1 MSSFP
6 FLSKQALGRGVAP
19 GTLLALL
26 LALSVWF
33 YHDSIG
39 LYPSFNHAWSQAD
52 WLAIAIKFR
61 ERGYN
66 FFLPATFNLLTDD
79 GVTGAGF
86 PLPAYVAALLM
97 GLTGRD
103 APGLMRAVTLTAGL
117 GGQLALFALV
127 RRASDSALKGGAVA
141 LFAFCGPIYVF
152 YQANFL
158 PSVPAFAAALA
169 GYYWFY
175 RALKVDDNPLGARRK
190 LVVAVAWL
198 TLAAAI
204 RTPFALP
211 LLCTL
216 GHLVLLA
223 ARRKAP
229 VSWGEMAIIY
239 GVALSLLAADFFYN
253 EYLNEAHHGALFLA
267 RPRYFTSWAQAV
279 EVTKTVRE
287 YWLWS
292 LLSKP
297 QWLLLLLAA
306 GAAAGQQGRRLLRN
320 EWAGHWL
327 ALSAGGLVYYA
338 LMGQQFSIHDYYL
351 LDTFF
356 LPLMLGFAAC
366 VAAIE
371 PFHRRTSQLAVVGV
385 VLLLSG
391 TAAWKARAEQ
401 LRRISPPATDKSVL
415 TRDNFASS
423 ARWLDSLGVP
433 RTATVLVLDA
443 YSYNL
448 PLLLARRRG
457 WTMLQNR
464 KSAQDLSAENLRAA
478 LALPADYVITQNATY
493 AQEVVNRYPAI
504 AAHLQPIA
512 TNGRLSLWR
521 IRPVP
526 LVAHWQL
533 RTNMEAPLDSAAWLN
548 TASISAGPAASGRRA
563 SRLTGG
569 KAIGLTYH
577 QTVANLGLRA
587 GEQLLFSAR
596 YQAGIDAG
604 AELVASLEPGA
615 GGTPYWRQTVACQ
628 PTRAGDWAPLGA
640 AFTLP
645 APHAPTDVL
654 KVYIRKNGPGEVS
667 LDEWEMSVLP

>member
-1 MSSFP
+1 MSGFS
-6 FLSKQALGRGVAP
+6 FLSRQAVARGVAP

-26 LALSVWF
+26 LVLSVWF

-86 PLPAYVAALLM
+86 PLPAYLAALLM

-103 APGLMRAVTLTAGL
+103 APGLMRAVTLAAGL
-117 GGQLALFALV
+117 GGLLALFALV
-127 RRASDSALKGGAVA
+127 RRASGSPLKGGIVA
-141 LFAFCGPIYVF
+141 LFVFCSPIYVF
-152 YQANFL
+152 YQASFL

-175 RALKVDDNPLGARRK
+175 RALKTGNNPFGARRK
-190 LVVAVAWL
+190 LVSAVAWL

-216 GHLVLLA
+216 GHLVVLR
-223 ARRKAP
+223 ARHKAS
-229 VSWGEMAIIY
+229 VNWGAMAITY
-239 GVALSLLAADFFYN
+239 GVALLLLAADFLYN
-253 EYLNEAHHGALFLA
+253 EYLNDAHRGSMFLV
-267 RPRYFTSWAQAV
+267 RPRSFTSWAQAV
-279 EVTKTVRE
+279 EVTKTVRQ

-292 LLSKP
+292 LLSRP

-306 GAAAGQQGRRLLRN
+306 GVAAGQQGRRLLRN

-338 LMGQQFSIHDYYL
+338 LMGQQFAIHDYYL

-356 LPLMLGFAAC
+356 LPLVLGFAGS
-366 VAAIE
+366 VAAIQ
-371 PFHRRTSQLAVVGV
+371 PAHRRAFQLATVGV

-391 TAAWKARAEQ
+391 TAVWKARAEQ
-401 LRRISPPATDKSVL
+401 LRRISVPATDKSVI

-504 AAHLQPIA
+504 AAYLQPIA

-521 IRPVP
+521 IRQLP
-526 LVAHWQL
+526 LVAHWRL
-533 RTNMEAPLDSAAWLN
+533 RADMEAPLDSVTWLN
-548 TASISAGPAASGRRA
+548 TASISTGTAASGRLA

-569 KAIGLTYH
+569 KAIGLTFH
-577 QTVANLGLRA
+577 QTVVSLGLCA
-587 GEQLLFSAR
+587 GEQMLFSAR
-596 YQAGIDAG
+596 YQAGSDAD
-604 AELVASLEPGA
+604 AELVASLESGA
-615 GGTPYWRQTVACQ
+615 GGRLIGGKLWRASPPGPVTGRLWARHSPCPF
-628 PTRAGDWAPLGA
+628 PTRP
-640 AFTLP
+640 
-645 APHAPTDVL
+645 PTCSKCIL
-654 KVYIRKNGPGEVS
+654 ERTGPVK
-667 LDEWEMSVLP
+667 